1 MARSGYNIPS
11 TTWSPWERA
20 APLKSWTLPAGTG
33 YKTVRAQFLDR
44 SGNRSAVCSDYIKVV
59 AP

>member
-1 MARSGYNIPS
+1 MRFSNDG
-11 TTWSPWERA
+11 TTWSPWEKQA
-20 APLKSWTLPAGTG
+20 SVKSWTLPAGTG